1 MGDVFY
7 DEVAMRV
14 DPMIDQWKRETS
26 YEEKPMTEDDTPQ
39 PMFVRGNAPRLP
51 AVLPAGRG
59 RPRRG
64 QCRSRGDGP
73 DLRDEP
79 LAMIRKAAKM
89 TRVEVAEK
97 LGIGQDDYLT
107 GVVDAPGGNAFRSM
121 HGSTPGR
128 TRPRRNARNLPSLTE
143 NWITAYPMEIFRC
156 SLFP

>member
-1 MGDVFY
+1 
-7 DEVAMRV
+7 
-14 DPMIDQWKRETS
+14 
-26 YEEKPMTEDDTPQ
+26 
-39 PMFVRGNAPRLP
+39 
-51 AVLPAGRG
+51 
-59 RPRRG
+59 
-64 QCRSRGDGP
+64 
-73 DLRDEP
+73 
-79 LAMIRKAAKM
+79 MIRKAAKM